1 MNPICRFWTAALLA
15 AGTAVS
21 TTFLRA
27 ELLAAEPSVE
37 ITPREGWSAM
47 FGGEEV
53 ELGYVVAGQTPI
65 AGRIAWSYSAQRRTI
80 ARGEVPAGVGPR
92 GPATIEIPLQL
103 PEVRKGVVYDTEL
116 RLQLVDGRQNVV
128 AEHNRLIRLLA
139 RDAFAD
145 RREWLDRLKIVLYDP
160 AEKTEKTFDEAE
172 IPYRYMR
179 SLTTLKAT
187 SEGMVV
193 IGEGVSWMDHP
204 ALPEALVELAAGGR
218 SVLCLAPADG
228 YLAFP
233 GVDQGQPTPGRV
245 SLRRNDVI
253 GELDKRLDMD
263 AWPPR
268 GETVAAAVQ
277 PTNRG
282 GRVVLSVTDAADAWP
297 WLEVAYPGGG
307 RLIVCGFGL
316 IDHWQAGPTPRYL
329 LLRVFERL
337 SQGDETPPNPLEQE

>member
-21 TTFLRA
+21 TTT
-27 ELLAAEPSVE
+27 LLAAEPSVE

-53 ELGYVVAGQTPI
+53 KRGYVVAGQAPLE
-65 AGRIAWSYSAQRRTI
+65 GRIVWSYSAQRRTI
-80 ARGEVPAGVGPR
+80 ARGELSANVGPH
-92 GPATIEIPLQL
+92 GPITIEIPLRL
-103 PEVRKGVVYDTEL
+103 PEVREGIAYDTEL
-116 RLQLVDGRQNVV
+116 RLQLVDDRQNVA
-128 AEHNRLIRLLA
+128 AEHNRVIRLFP

-160 AEKTEKTFDEAE
+160 TEKTEKTFDEADV
-172 IPYRYMR
+172 PYAYMR
-179 SLTTLKAT
+179 SLTALKAT

-193 IGEGVSWMDHP
+193 IGEGVSWTDYP

-228 YLAFP
+228 YLVFP
-233 GVDQGQPTPGRV
+233 GVEQGQPKPGRV

-253 GELDKRLDMD
+253 GELDKRLDAD

-268 GETVAAAVQ
+268 GEMVAAAVQ
-277 PTNRG
+277 PTSRS
-282 GRVVLSVTDAADAWP
+282 GRVVLAVTDSPEAWP

-329 LLRVFERL
+329 LVRVFERL
-337 SQGDETPPNPLEQE
+337 SQGAETPRNSLEQE